1 MGFFKQLKKL
11 RLKDIGTG
19 KNLKKI
25 GKGIKQM
32 KFGEGLGLL
41 GLGLGGAGLFGAG
54 PLGNML
60 GGAGKWLG
68 GGIKKLAGNKF
79 VQKQAMSA
87 AKGALQKSLAGQA
100 PLQGAIPP
108 MMPQGN
114 MPGMNMP
121 PQGYGQMYSSSY
133 KANPMAQ
140 QNPNVDPNIPI
151 DTTQQTIDPTY
162 SGWSI

>member
-1 MGFFKQLKKL
+1 MGLFSNLKKL

-32 KFGEGLGLL
+32 KFGEAAGLAAL
-41 GLGLGGAGLFGAG
+41 GFGGAGLLGAG
-54 PLGNML
+54 PLKGLL
-60 GGAGKWLG
+60 GTGKWLG

-79 VQKQAMSA
+79 VQKQAMNA

-108 MMPQGN
+108 MMPQG
-114 MPGMNMP
+114 PMP
-121 PQGYGQMYSSSY
+121 PTTPQYTGQKFSSHYQPSPMPTIDYSQQNIGGYGG
-133 KANPMAQ
+133 
-140 QNPNVDPNIPI
+140 
-151 DTTQQTIDPTY
+151 
-162 SGWSI
+162 GWTGV

>member
-1 MGFFKQLKKL
+1 MGLFSNLKKL

-41 GLGLGGAGLFGAG
+41 GLGLGGAA
-54 PLGNML
+54 L
-60 GGAGKWLG
+60 GGAFGG
-68 GGIKKLAGNKF
+68 SFGNFMGGIGSKMGAGIKSLAGNKF

-100 PLQGAIPP
+100 PL
-108 MMPQGN
+108 
-114 MPGMNMP
+114 
-121 PQGYGQMYSSSY
+121 
-133 KANPMAQ
+133 
-140 QNPNVDPNIPI
+140 
-151 DTTQQTIDPTY
+151 
-162 SGWSI
+162 

>member
-1 MGFFKQLKKL
+1 MGLFSNLKKL

-68 GGIKKLAGNKF
+68 GGIKNLAGNKF

-87 AKGALQKSLAGQA
+87 AKGALQKSLVGQA
-100 PLQGAIPP
+100 PLQGAMPP
-108 MMPQGN
+108 MMPQANVGERYSSTYTPN
-114 MPGMNMP
+114 PMTVNPNIDYSQQNIG
-121 PQGYGQMYSSSY
+121 GYGG
-133 KANPMAQ
+133 
-140 QNPNVDPNIPI
+140 
-151 DTTQQTIDPTY
+151 
-162 SGWSI
+162 GWTG

>member
-1 MGFFKQLKKL
+1 MGLFSNLKKL

-60 GGAGKWLG
+60 GGVGSKIGA
-68 GGIKKLAGNKF
+68 GIKNLASNKF
-79 VQKQAMSA
+79 IKGQLRKKASGLLGQAM
-87 AKGALQKSLAGQA
+87 AGPQS
-100 PLQGAIPP
+100 QMQPP
-108 MMPQGN
+108 MVQPPMPQG
-114 MPGMNMP
+114 PMP
-121 PQGYGQMYSSSY
+121 PTTPQYTGQKFSSHYQPSPMPVNPTIDYSQQNIGGYGG
-133 KANPMAQ
+133 
-140 QNPNVDPNIPI
+140 
-151 DTTQQTIDPTY
+151 
-162 SGWSI
+162 GWTGV